1 MSNNVSNLAKLKL
14 EVIKYHTNQ
23 NGESNKSMVNQYFL
37 ESIAKD
43 SCYTSLSSINFK
55 NTQIADAGVEYDT
68 KKKEH
73 NYIACERI
81 DQYVQ
86 RLTLELSELQIRHD
100 ADCQVYT
107 VVTGG
112 QAYQYKPK
120 KLKTAPKESEAIKAA
135 RKMAAE
141 RKAAAEVGA

>member
-23 NGESNKSMVNQYFL
+23 DGESNTSMVNQYFL

-43 SCYTSLSSINFK
+43 SCYTSLNSLNYK
-55 NTQIADAGVEYDT
+55 KRQIADASADYDT
-68 KKKEH
+68 KKEEH
-73 NYIACERI
+73 NHTACERI

-107 VVTGG
+107 IVTGG

-120 KLKTAPKESEAIKAA
+120 SLKTAPKESEAIKAA
-135 RKMAAE
+135 RKI
-141 RKAAAEVGA
+141 AAEVGA

>member
-23 NGESNKSMVNQYFL
+23 DGESNTSMVNQYFL

-43 SCYTSLSSINFK
+43 SCYTSSNSLNYK
-55 NTQIADAGVEYDT
+55 KRQIADASADYDT
-68 KKKEH
+68 KKEERNH
-73 NYIACERI
+73 TACERI
-81 DQYVQ
+81 DQYIQ

-107 VVTGG
+107 IVTGG
-112 QAYQYKPK
+112 QAYKSNANK
-120 KLKTAPKESEAIKAA
+120 SKTAPKESEAVKAA
-135 RKMAAE
+135 RKI
-141 RKAAAEVGA
+141 AAEVGA

>member
-23 NGESNKSMVNQYFL
+23 NGESNTSMVNQRFL

-43 SCYTSLSSINFK
+43 SCYTSLSSINYK
-55 NTQIADAGVEYDT
+55 NGQIADAGADYDT
-68 KKKEH
+68 KKKEGNH
-73 NYIACERI
+73 IACERI

-107 VVTGG
+107 IVTGG
-112 QAYQYKPK
+112 QAYKYMPK
-120 KLKTAPKESEAIKAA
+120 KLKTAPKQSDAMKAA
-135 RKMAAE
+135 LKMAAE
-141 RKAAAEVGA
+141 RKALAEAGA